1 MNKKLLPQNKNIN
14 EVLINRELSWLSFN
28 ERVLEES
35 IDLSNP
41 LFERVKFLSIA
52 GTNLDEFFMV
62 RVAGLFN
69 QIKDN
74 YDQLSA
80 DGLTPEQQLKY
91 VVLKTKDLLH
101 KQNEAYIKIKKEL
114 IAEKIYIY
122 KISDLDKKSH
132 EYLRK
137 YFLDNIYPIITP
149 TAIDP
154 SHPFPFIPN
163 KGEAVLMK
171 FNINSIEELNIIVVI
186 PKSLPKFIPLPK
198 LNKTDRYVLIEDII
212 CSFAEEIFTD
222 YKLISS
228 VQFKIIRDSDIE
240 IDDEAEDLVR
250 YFEKALKKRR
260 RGNIVKLEVLA
271 NSDPE
276 LIDFLTET
284 LEVKQDHVYQVEG
297 LVGIQNIIQVCER
310 KDPNLTFKKFRPREV
325 ERLKEFDN
333 KFFSA
338 IKSKDFVV
346 HHPFETFDV
355 VIQFL
360 QAAAK
365 DPKVIAIKQ
374 TLYRTTPDS
383 PIVKALILAS
393 ENGKVVTAVIEIKAR
408 FDEAANI
415 ELSRRLE
422 KSGVQIV
429 YGFAKYKTHAKA
441 SLVLRK
447 EGKKTQTYV
456 HLGTGNYH
464 PVNATIY
471 TDLSLFSSNAEL
483 ARDVEKFFNFVTAYA
498 KPKKLEKIF
507 LSPINVR
514 SFFVNSI
521 NNEIENAKAGKPAG
535 IWAKMNSLVDPEIIK
550 LLYQASNAGVKIN
563 LSVRGVC
570 CLRPGVKNL
579 SENIIVKSIIG
590 RFLEHS
596 RIYCFANGYPM
607 PARENRVYISSA
619 DLMPRN
625 LDRRVELIIPIDNK
639 TVHEQI
645 LDQIMLANFKDNSES
660 WYLKSDGNYYKEKS
674 ENSFSAHSYFMQNPS
689 LSGRGKSALKLKPK
703 NLKLVE

>member
-1 MNKKLLPQNKNIN
+1 MNQN
-14 EVLINRELSWLSFN
+14 LINRELSWLSFN
-28 ERVLEES
+28 DRVLEES
-35 IDLSNP
+35 KDKSNP

-74 YDQLSA
+74 YDQLSS
-80 DGLTPEQQLKY
+80 DGLTSEQQLKF
-91 VVLKTKDLLH
+91 VVLKTKELLK
-101 KQNEAYIKIKKEL
+101 KQNEAYLELKMDLSNEKIFINKIKE
-114 IAEKIYIY
+114 
-122 KISDLDKKSH
+122 LDKKSI
-132 EYLRK
+132 EYLNK
-137 YFLDNIYPIITP
+137 YFTENIYPIITP

-154 SHPFPFIPN
+154 SHPFPFISN
-163 KGEAVLMK
+163 KGEAILMK
-171 FNINSIEELNIIVVI
+171 FKVEKNDEPVNIIVAV
-186 PKSLPKFIPLPK
+186 PKNLPKFLSIPQA
-198 LNKTDRYVLIEDII
+198 NKISRYVLIEDVITAFI
-212 CSFAEEIFTD
+212 AEIFTD

-228 VQFKIIRDSDIE
+228 IQFKIIRDSEIE

-260 RGNIVKLEVLA
+260 RGNIVKLEILA
-271 NSDPE
+271 NSDPVLVNF
-276 LIDFLTET
+276 LIET
-284 LEVKQDHVYQVEG
+284 LEVNKDHIYYVEG
-297 LVGIQNIIQVCER
+297 LVGIQNISQICER
-310 KDPNLTFKKFRPREV
+310 KDSNLTFKKFKPREV
-325 ERLKEFDN
+325 ERLKEFDG
-333 KFFSA
+333 KFFLA

-365 DPKVIAIKQ
+365 DSKVIAIKQ

-383 PIVKALILAS
+383 PIVNALILAA

-408 FDEAANI
+408 FDEEANI

-447 EGKKTQTYV
+447 EGKKIQTYV

-464 PVNATIY
+464 PINAKIY
-471 TDLSLFSSNAEL
+471 TDLSLFSADEKL
-483 ARDVEKFFNFVTAYA
+483 TKDVEKFFNFVTAYA

-507 LSPINVR
+507 LSPINSR
-514 SFFVNSI
+514 KFFIDSI
-521 NNEIENAKAGKPAG
+521 NNEIQNVKSGKPAE
-535 IWAKMNSLVDPEIIK
+535 IWAKMNSLVDPEIINH
-550 LLYQASNAGVKIN
+550 LYEASNAGIKIN

-579 SENIIVKSIIG
+579 SENIMVKSIIG

-596 RIYCFANGYPM
+596 RIYCFANGYAM
-607 PARENRVYISSA
+607 PSRENRIYLSSA

-625 LDRRVELIIPIDNK
+625 LDRRIELIIPIDNK

-660 WYLKSDGNYYKEKS
+660 WYLKSDGNYYKEKM
-674 ENSFSAHSYFMQNPS
+674 ETSFSAHSYFMQNPS
-689 LSGRGKSALKLKPK
+689 LSGRGKSLFKLKPK
-703 NLKLVE
+703 NLKFAR